1 MRFGI
6 FCLPLLRPGI
16 SALEIYENIITEA
29 CLVDE
34 WGWDNIWMSE
44 HHFDSYGGVIPSP
57 IQLGTAI
64 AMKTKRIRIGTAI
77 TILPFHLAFQLAEGF
92 SMLDVLSDG
101 RVEIGVGRG
110 FLPHELES
118 FSISEHDRQT
128 KFEEGLEVL
137 RLAWNGERFSYD
149 GEHNKLKNVQL
160 LPTPIQKQP
169 PIWVAASLNPASFQ
183 LAGQNGFHLMINPY
197 TRTEEE
203 IRRGISWY
211 QQALEKSGYD
221 PRNAR
226 ILAHFHLYVAP
237 SEEQAY
243 EEPRE
248 ALLSYMSEV
257 DRAYLKGG
265 GIHNSEIAP
274 HSYDEIYPSKVM
286 FGTPEIIEERIR
298 TYQSL
303 GITDFCFMTQFGDL
317 SFHRTIASLRLFTE
331 KVIPKFR

>member
-6 FCLPLLRPGI
+6 FCLPLLRPDS
-16 SALEIYENIITEA
+16 SASEIYEDIITEA
-29 CLVDE
+29 CLADE
-34 WGWDNIWMSE
+34 WGWDNIWMAE

-57 IQLGTAI
+57 VQLGTAI
-64 AMKTKRIRIGTAI
+64 AMKTKQIRIGTAI
-77 TILPFHLAFQLAEGF
+77 TILPFHHAFRLAEGF

-101 RVEIGVGRG
+101 RAEIGVGRG
-110 FLPHELES
+110 FMPHEVEG
-118 FSISEHDRQT
+118 FSISEDDRQT

-137 RLAWNGERFSYD
+137 RLAWSGESFSYD
-149 GEHNKLKNVQL
+149 GEHHKLRNVQL
-160 LPTPIQKQP
+160 LPAPIQTKP
-169 PIWVAASLNPASFQ
+169 PIWVAASLNPVSFQ

-203 IRRGISWY
+203 VGRGISWY
-211 QQALEKSGYD
+211 KQELKRSGYD
-221 PRNAR
+221 PENAR

-248 ALLSYMSEV
+248 ALLSYMNEV
-257 DRAYLKGG
+257 DRAYLKGD
-265 GIHNSEIAP
+265 GISNRKIAP

-298 TYQSL
+298 MYQNL
-303 GITDFCFMTQFGDL
+303 GITDLCFMTQFGNL
-317 SFHRTIASLRLFTE
+317 SSHRRMASLRLFTE
-331 KVIPKFR
+331 KIIPKFR